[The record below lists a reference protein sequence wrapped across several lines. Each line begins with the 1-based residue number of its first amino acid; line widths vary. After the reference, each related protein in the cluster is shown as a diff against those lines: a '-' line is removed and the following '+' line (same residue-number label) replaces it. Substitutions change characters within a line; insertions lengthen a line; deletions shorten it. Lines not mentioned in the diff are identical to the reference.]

1 MLAEFKELCERAEKL
16 EKFMEDNPLFGK
28 LDETEQVLQAKQL
41 RAMREYQGCL
51 YARLRHQGIT
61 V

>member
-1 MLAEFKELCERAEKL
+1 MVAEFKELGERAEKL
-16 EKFMEDNPLFGK
+16 AKFIDSNPLFGK
-28 LDETEQVLQAKQL
+28 LDETEQVLQIKQL
-41 RAMREYQGCL
+41 GAMRDYQGWL

>member
-1 MLAEFKELCERAEKL
+1 MVAEFKELGERAGKL
-16 EKFMEDNPLFGK
+16 EKFIESNPMFGT
-28 LDETEQVLQAKQL
+28 LDETEQALQIKQL
-41 RAMREYQGCL
+41 GAMRDYQGWL